1 MSTSHGLQKTLI
13 NSYPLIL
20 IVIWTIYLISLH
32 CVSVVGMTEFARN
45 SSTILQIKSKKSTP
59 LSLPELFS
67 FMPYGPDSSLSHV
80 KVSWATPSSPITAE
94 VALKHAWSE
103 RAYTKYAY
111 EFCTRVI
118 EQEGKSNPWT
128 QKTSSATEL
137 YQLPSLFL

>member
-1 MSTSHGLQKTLI
+1 MVRQQHTRLI
-13 NSYPLIL
+13 NVNMPQAAKDTDKFISTHSYCHMDHLFNL
-20 IVIWTIYLISLH
+20 CSL
-32 CVSVVGMTEFARN
+32 CVSVVGMTEFAQN

-118 EQEGKSNPWT
+118 EQEGKSNP
-128 QKTSSATEL
+128 
-137 YQLPSLFL
+137 